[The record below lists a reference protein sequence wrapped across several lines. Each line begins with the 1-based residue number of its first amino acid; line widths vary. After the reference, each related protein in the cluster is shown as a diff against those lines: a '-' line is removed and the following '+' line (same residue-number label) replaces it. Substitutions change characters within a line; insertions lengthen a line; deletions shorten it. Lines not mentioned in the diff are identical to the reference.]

1 MPSCG
6 ALPPLLMWGCRCN
19 QGEAVDVLA
28 RMEKMEEEEEEEEK
42 EEEEKEEE
50 EEDGEA

>member
-6 ALPPLLMWGCRCN
+6 ALAPLLMWGCRCN

-28 RMEKMEEEEEEEEK
+28 RMEEMEEEEEEEDEK
-42 EEEEKEEE
+42 KKKKKKTWRRR
-50 EEDGEA
+50 